1 MDYIVNQL
9 EGDESSSPMISIN
22 PEVNDSDN
30 ISHSESPNLFRN
42 KLNTI
47 LSFFVNSNSKRI
59 LNYSSWILF
68 FLLTPTIVIMAIS
81 QRSIPG
87 ERFYPLK
94 RVIENIILNVASVN
108 SSTIASI
115 RIGLTDERLLEVEKL
130 LTSNT
135 SDENLDNLSLTDL
148 LTEVESTQLA
158 VVNVAD
164 ILSRK
169 VLQQKFEE
177 RVVNIEKKLIV
188 IKEKNEEANPSFSL
202 PTNNIISISENNKE
216 IIPITSPNLSDNIH
230 KSNSG
235 SISPSPNPVSAS
247 ENNKEIIPIT
257 SPNLSDNIHKSN
269 SGSISPSP
277 NPAEI
282 QSVEIIDIVLER
294 HNAINEAI
302 YKLSCLK
309 IDINN
314 SNNKRECKNYTPCI
328 RNKKNGAITCAINP
342 LRPTP
347 TPRLL
352 INNQSINQ
360 GSNQVINKRAIRE
373 PTREPTMEPT
383 MEPAMEPAIK
393 STEVEIKT
401 STSY

>member
-235 SISPSPNPVSAS
+235 SISPSPNP
-247 ENNKEIIPIT
+247 
-257 SPNLSDNIHKSN
+257 
-269 SGSISPSP
+269 
-277 NPAEI
+277 AEI

-383 MEPAMEPAIK
+383 REPTMEPTMEPTIK